1 MSKTRANVNIYACKY
16 ILMNSRKAIVLS
28 FVLIAAFSLIPVAA
42 HSMNLKNGAMFKE
55 SFALKDGNVTESEN
69 WAGYAVTASNYS
81 VSNVTA
87 SFIVPTVNT
96 GGNSYAAFWVG
107 IDGFNDGTVEQTG
120 IIAEPTGHGPH
131 SSTEYLVWYEFYPA
145 APVYASFTAA
155 PGDIVYATVSYN
167 AGYFTTCISVISSS
181 GHVGTFSHSQTVS
194 GAQDDSAE
202 WIVEAPASAG
212 EILPLADFGTAYF
225 GENYTGIQN
234 TNYATISGTHA
245 SIGSFTTATEIIMV
259 SSSGVPEA
267 TPSALNSNG
276 TSFYVTYDQ
285 SSTSTHGH
293 GHH

>member
-1 MSKTRANVNIYACKY
+1 
-16 ILMNSRKAIVLS
+16 MNSKKAIVLS
-28 FVLIAAFSLIPVAA
+28 FVVIAAFSFIPVAA
-42 HSMNLKNGAMFKE
+42 HSMNLKSGAMFKE
-55 SFALKDGNVTESEN
+55 NFALKDGSVTESEN

-131 SSTEYLVWYEFYPA
+131 SSTEYQVWYEFYPA

-155 PGDIVYATVSYN
+155 PGDSVYATVSYDN
-167 AGYFTTCISVISSS
+167 QTEYFTTCISVSSS
-181 GHVGTFSHSQTVS
+181 TGHVGTFSHSQTVS

-202 WIVEAPASAG
+202 WIVEAPASGG

-225 GENYTGIQN
+225 GYSNTGIAN
-234 TNYATISGTHA
+234 TNYATISGVHDP
-245 SIGSFTTATEIIMV
+245 IGSFTSATEIIMV

-267 TPSALNSNG
+267 TPSALSSNG
-276 TSFYVTYDQ
+276 TSFSVTYDQ
-285 SSTSTHGH
+285 SSTSTHRH
-293 GHH
+293 GSH

>member
-1 MSKTRANVNIYACKY
+1 
-16 ILMNSRKAIVLS
+16 MNSKKAIVLS
-28 FVLIAAFSLIPVAA
+28 FVVVAAFSFIPVAA
-42 HSMNLKNGAMFKE
+42 HSMNLKSGAMFKE
-55 SFALKDGNVTESEN
+55 NFALKDGSVTESEN
-69 WAGYAVTASNYS
+69 WAGYAVTSGNYS

-96 GGNSYAAFWVG
+96 GGNSYVAFWVG

-145 APVYASFTAA
+145 APVYASFSAA
-155 PGDIVYATVSYN
+155 PNDTVYATVSYN
-167 AGYFTTCISVISSS
+167 STTGNFTTCISVSSS
-181 GHVGTFSHSQTVS
+181 TGHVGTFSHSQTVS

-212 EILPLADFGTAYF
+212 KILPLANFGTAYF
-225 GENYTGIQN
+225 GENYTEIEN
-234 TNYATISGTHA
+234 TNCATISGHHG
-245 SIGSFTTATEIIMV
+245 SIGSFTSATEIIMV
-259 SSSGVPEA
+259 SNSGVPEA
-267 TPSALNSNG
+267 TPSALSPNN

-293 GHH
+293 GPH

>member
-1 MSKTRANVNIYACKY
+1 
-16 ILMNSRKAIVLS
+16 MNSKKAIVLS
-28 FVLIAAFSLIPVAA
+28 FVVIAAFSFIPVAA
-42 HSMNLKNGAMFKE
+42 HSMNLKSGAMFKE
-55 SFALKDGNVTESEN
+55 NFALKDGSVTESEN

-131 SSTEYLVWYEFYPA
+131 SSTEYQVWYEFYPA

-155 PGDIVYATVSYN
+155 PGDSVYATVSYDN
-167 AGYFTTCISVISSS
+167 QTEYFTTCISVSSS
-181 GHVGTFSHSQTVS
+181 NGHVGTFSHSQTVS

-202 WIVEAPASAG
+202 WIVEAPASGG

-225 GENYTGIQN
+225 GYSNTGIAN
-234 TNYATISGTHA
+234 TNYATISGVHDP
-245 SIGSFTTATEIIMV
+245 IGSFTSATEIIMV

-267 TPSALNSNG
+267 TPSALSSNG
-276 TSFYVTYDQ
+276 TSFSVTYDQ

>member
-1 MSKTRANVNIYACKY
+1 
-16 ILMNSRKAIVLS
+16 MNSKKAIVLS
-28 FVLIAAFSLIPVAA
+28 FVVIAAFSFIPVAA
-42 HSMNLKNGAMFKE
+42 HSMNLKSGAMFKE
-55 SFALKDGNVTESEN
+55 NFALKDGNVTESEN
-69 WAGYAVTASNYS
+69 WAGYAVTASSHS

-145 APVYASFTAA
+145 APVYASFSAA
-155 PGDIVYATVSYN
+155 PNDTVYATVSYN
-167 AGYFTTCISVISSS
+167 STTGNFTTCISVSSS
-181 GHVGTFSHSQTVS
+181 TGHVGTFSHSQTVS

-202 WIVEAPASAG
+202 WIVEAPASGG
-212 EILPLADFGTAYF
+212 EILPLANFGTAYF
-225 GENYTGIQN
+225 GENYTGTQN
-234 TNYATISGTHA
+234 TNYATISGAHG
-245 SIGSFTTATEIIMV
+245 SIGSFTSATEIIMV
-259 SSSGVPEA
+259 SNSGVPEA
-267 TPSALNSNG
+267 TPSALSPNG

-293 GHH
+293 GPH